1 MAAPATALTLLDAVQ
16 GIASVIQE
24 NVAASEQERKLSQ
37 KTVDA
42 MTRAQLY
49 RMCKPRAY
57 GGLEVD
63 AVTAFR
69 VFEAVGRLHAAAAW
83 NLGISV
89 AGFSFI
95 SWLADAGAHEI
106 LSSGPDARLAGAFA
120 PPGRAIP
127 VEGGYRITGR
137 WGFGS
142 GGHQTDWFLGG
153 AFIYDGGGEEF
164 RKNKDGVP
172 EQVMFAIPASEVTI
186 PDSWHTLGM
195 RGTGSHDFTVTD
207 AFVPERR
214 TGMLVP
220 LEKLS
225 PSCSAPIFRMSLW
238 FAVTS
243 LAAPALGSARSAID
257 ALVALGSRKTPN
269 YTGLKVG
276 ERPVAQLQLAR
287 AEATLG
293 AARSY
298 MYHALEEAWETVASG
313 QFLSQSHK
321 IKLQLATSHAIE
333 ASAAAVD
340 LVHAAAGTSSIK
352 DGQTFEQNFRDV
364 HTITQ
369 HAFGSAA
376 RLESAGKLLFG
387 QPTDWAFF
395 SL

>member
-1 MAAPATALTLLDAVQ
+1 MAATATALTLLDAVN
-16 GIASVIQE
+16 GIASVIRE
-24 NVAASEQERKLSQ
+24 NVAESERERRLSQ

-42 MTRAQLY
+42 MTGAQLY

-69 VFEAVGRLHAAAAW
+69 VFEAVGRVHAAAAW

-106 LSSGPDARLAGAFA
+106 LSSGPDTRLAGAFA
-120 PPGRAIP
+120 PPGRAVP
-127 VEGGYRITGR
+127 VEGGYRVTGR

-153 AFIYDGGGEEF
+153 AFIYDGDGEEF

-172 EQVMFAIPASEVTI
+172 EQVMVAIPASEVTI

-195 RGTGSHDFTVTD
+195 RGTGSHDFTVTGV
-207 AFVPERR
+207 FVPQRR
-214 TGMLVP
+214 TGMLVS
-220 LEKLS
+220 LEQLP
-225 PSCSAPIFRMSLW
+225 PSCSAPIFRMTLW

-243 LAAPALGSARSAID
+243 LAAPALGSARAAID
-257 ALVALGSRKTPN
+257 ALVALGGRKTPN
-269 YTGLKVG
+269 YTVAKVS

-287 AEATLG
+287 AEAMLS

-298 MYHALEEAWETVASG
+298 MYEAMEEAWDAAASG
-313 QFLSQSHK
+313 QFLNQDQK
-321 IKLQLATSHAIE
+321 VKLQLATCHAIE
-333 ASAAAVD
+333 TSAAAVD
-340 LVHAAAGTSSIK
+340 LVHATAGTSSIR

-376 RLESAGKLLFG
+376 RLESTGKLLFG
-387 QPTDWAFF
+387 QPTDWPFF